1 MKALQIR
8 MRSGRFR
15 RGRFVARFEQ
25 GIDGE
30 GGSVPASFAEVI
42 VAFVGGDAKDPVF
55 EGRIAAAVLAQLEV
69 GLDENFLA
77 DVFELGGIA
86 GKTRGHAEDPAFVP
100 ERERGEGVVIPGE
113 RGEATREVRAT

>member
-15 RGRFVARFEQ
+15 RGRFAARFEQ

-30 GGSVPASFAEVI
+30 GGSVRASFA
-42 VAFVGGDAKDPVF
+42 
-55 EGRIAAAVLAQLEV
+55 AALAQLEA

-77 DVFELGGIA
+77 DAFDLGGVA
-86 GKTRGHAEDPAFVP
+86 GKTGGHAEDPAFVP
-100 ERERGEGVVIPGE
+100 EREFGEGVVIPGE
-113 RGEATREVRAT
+113 RGLHE

>member
-55 EGRIAAAVLAQLEV
+55 EGRIAAVLAQLEV

-77 DVFELGGIA
+77 DVFELGGVA
-86 GKTRGHAEDPAFVP
+86 GKTGGHPEDPAFVP
-100 ERERGEGVVIPGE
+100 EREIGEGVLIPGE
-113 RGEATREVRAT
+113 RGLHELPVRG